1 MVEEQTRRV
10 DVALVEGMHFRAVAA
25 DNASVSVDGPAGH
38 GGVRAGPSPMEML
51 LVALGS
57 CAGMDVIS
65 ILRKKRQDVSAYCVE
80 VTATVAAEIPHVY
93 TRIAIRHV
101 LEGNDVSDHAVRSA
115 IELSE
120 TKYCSVWAML
130 EKAAHLS
137 STYEIMPARATG

>member
-1 MVEEQTRRV
+1 MVEKQKRRV
-10 DVALVEGMHFRAVAA
+10 DVALVEGMHFWAVAA
-25 DNASVSVDGPAGH
+25 DNASVSVDGPAGD

-65 ILRKKRQDVSAYCVE
+65 ILRKKRLDVSAYRVE

-93 TRIAIRHV
+93 THIAIRHV
-101 LEGNDVSDHAVRSA
+101 IEGDAVPDHAVQRA

-130 EKAAHLS
+130 EQAAHLS
-137 STYEIMPARATG
+137 SSYEIAPAQATG